1 MNNLA
6 SHLVK
11 PAAIALFLSLCMLLT
26 GCGLTPSYTVRVE
39 NESSKAVLA
48 RIERRPSMNNMIVL
62 DSGRV
67 NAGGSRV
74 FGPVEAPPLE
84 RVYIVIQSPEN
95 LHSLPESHKITRG
108 SWVVTVSR
116 GSMESWGAYEISV
129 SKE

>member
-1 MNNLA
+1 M
-6 SHLVK
+6 K
-11 PAAIALFLSLCMLLT
+11 RFIALSLVLFVGVILT
-26 GCGLTPSYTVRVE
+26 GCGLTPSYTVRVV

-67 NAGGSRV
+67 KAGDSRV

-84 RVYIVIQSPEN
+84 RVYIVIQSPDN
-95 LHSLPESHKITRG
+95 IHSLPESHKIRRG
-108 SWVVTVSR
+108 NWVVTISK
-116 GSMESWGAYEISV
+116 GSINSWGAYEISV

>member
-1 MNNLA
+1 MRIA
-6 SHLVK
+6 SQ
-11 PAAIALFLSLCMLLT
+11 SLMLWMMLLGGLLLT

-108 SWVVTVSR
+108 NWMVSVSR